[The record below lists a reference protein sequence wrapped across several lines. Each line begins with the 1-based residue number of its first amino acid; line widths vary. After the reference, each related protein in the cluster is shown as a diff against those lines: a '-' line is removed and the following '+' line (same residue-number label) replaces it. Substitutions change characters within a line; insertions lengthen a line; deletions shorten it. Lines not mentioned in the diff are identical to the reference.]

1 MKFTLILC
9 TLGRDVEVEAFL
21 KSLSNQTYQNFEL
34 IIVDQ
39 NIDERVNNIVQ
50 KFNFRD
56 LRYFKVKFTGLSKA
70 RNFALNFTTG
80 DVVCFPDDDCV
91 YSTNVLQAV
100 AANLQANDVCMAGFS
115 YEVARNRF
123 VSSYRVFFSSNVIDG
138 FWFDESLGVG
148 SGTVFGAAEELDLI
162 HRVCYASQICSV
174 NFDPSIEIV
183 HPPGSPENF
192 PSYKVIS
199 YARGNGAFYVKNFG
213 LFKAMYFGLGEL
225 IKSFK
230 VMNAK
235 KTLSALY
242 KIIGAIEYKRF
253 RSYYL

>member
-9 TLGRDVEVEAFL
+9 TLGRDVEVQAFL
-21 KSLSNQTYQNFEL
+21 TSLSSQTYQNFEL

-39 NIDERVNNIVQ
+39 NNDDRVANVVK
-50 KFNFRD
+50 KFNFKD
-56 LRYFKVKFTGLSKA
+56 LKYFKVKFTGLSKA

-80 DVVCFPDDDCV
+80 DVVCFPDDDCI
-91 YSTNVLQAV
+91 YNTNVLQAV
-100 AANLQANDVCMAGFS
+100 AANLKANEVCMAGCS
-115 YEVARNRF
+115 YEVARNHF
-123 VSSYRVFFSSNVIDG
+123 VSSYRVFFSSKVIDG
-138 FWFDESLGVG
+138 FLFDESLGVG
-148 SGTVFGAAEELDLI
+148 SGTIFGAAEELDLI
-162 HRVCYASQICSV
+162 HRVCYAGQDCSV
-174 NFDPSIEIV
+174 KFDPSIEIV

-192 PSYKVIS
+192 PHYKVIS

-213 LFKAMYFGLGEL
+213 LFKAMYFGFGEL

-230 VMNAK
+230 SVNSK

-253 RSYYL
+253 RSYFL